1 MLRSDNDL
9 YAGTETFTPLGD
21 EDALAEALSGD
32 GATVLFLD
40 DPFCPISAHARRE
53 MQRAEIPA
61 RVVDVARRSNLSRAI
76 EERTGIRH
84 ESPQVIVLAGG
95 HPIWSA
101 SHFGITADAV
111 ARAVAIAEDLPGV
124 QG

>member
-1 MLRSDNDL
+1 M
-9 YAGTETFTPLGD
+9 T
-21 EDALAEALSGD
+21 EALSGS

-53 MQRAEIPA
+53 MRRTAIPA
-61 RVVDVARRSNLSRAI
+61 RVVDVARRPNLSRAI

-84 ESPQVIVLAGG
+84 ESPQVIVLASGRQ
-95 HPIWSA
+95 IWSA

-111 ARAVAIAEDLPGV
+111 ARAVAIAEDLPGN